1 MKGGKGWSERHS
13 HTKEKKKKM
22 LFSLKPLFPLLFP
35 FFPLFQSLSFPDSLM
50 LCNYPLST
58 THSTPLSCVRHLYN
72 HNEHKPKPS
81 QHSIHF
87 IVFLSCSF
95 SLLPIISSTCHITLK
110 ILYSD
115 YAQCIKQYSYIIS
128 MIEHIVMYTSLIK

>member
-1 MKGGKGWSERHS
+1 MKGGKDGVKDTVTQKQKDALFPQTTFPLLS
-13 HTKEKKKKM
+13 
-22 LFSLKPLFPLLFP
+22 LFSLFS
-35 FFPLFQSLSFPDSLM
+35 QSLSFPDSLM

-95 SLLPIISSTCHITLK
+95 SLLPLISSTCHITLK